1 MIAVRLHPDAVR
13 EAAARRNQTLAELA
27 KALGVERSYLHAL
40 LRGQHEPSPRLRRR
54 LLMVLGLTFDQLF
67 SVARSDA

>member
-27 KALGVERSYLHAL
+27 KALGVERSYLQAL